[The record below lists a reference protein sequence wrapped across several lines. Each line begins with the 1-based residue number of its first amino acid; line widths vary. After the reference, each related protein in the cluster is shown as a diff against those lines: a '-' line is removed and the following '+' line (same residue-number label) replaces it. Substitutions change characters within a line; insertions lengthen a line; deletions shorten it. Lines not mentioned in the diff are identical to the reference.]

1 PATGRAR
8 SLAGDGEHRTRLD
21 KTTTTAL
28 QAFARQH
35 RLTLNTI
42 VQGVWALL
50 LSRYSGESEVMFGVV
65 VSGRPSALPGV
76 EAMVG
81 LFINTLPMRVR
92 VSYQAELADWLQ
104 ALQSQQVEMSQY
116 EYSPLIQVQGW
127 SEVPRGLPLFTSIF
141 AFENYPIDN

>member
-1 PATGRAR
+1 
-8 SLAGDGEHRTRLD
+8 
-21 KTTTTAL
+21 
-28 QAFARQH
+28 
-35 RLTLNTI
+35 
-42 VQGVWALL
+42 
-50 LSRYSGESEVMFGVV
+50 
-65 VSGRPSALPGV
+65 
-76 EAMVG
+76 MVG

-141 AFENYPIDN
+141 AFENYPIDNSLLKPSSNIKIEYVQSVEQTNYPLTVLTIRG